1 MIQIHLDSERYEK
14 IISFKYDGYVT
25 VITVINVISTAA
37 ISAFRTM
44 QSFYIDAILYTGK
57 YLPVLF
63 LHRSPALLVGEF
75 KTG

>member
-44 QSFYIDAILYTGK
+44 QSFLNYVNI